1 MGATSLGQL
10 GIMENKNEEKDWSVL
25 QGTLDHKPIFTSF
38 RLSVNTKEN
47 YRQYPYQI
55 GVAVPLLN
63 PTVHDLPTNDEATQL
78 WAIIDE
84 LKSKL
89 ETDYKSLYVMSLT
102 TGGMREFVF
111 YTSEWKPKE
120 IEKAVKEIEKEIND
134 GHELQFMM
142 QEDKSWMT
150 YKIYSN
156 Q

>member
-63 PTVHDLPTNDEATQL
+63 PTVHGLPTNDEATQL

-89 ETDYKSLYVMSLT
+89 ETDYKSLCYVPYYRRYAGICFLYF
-102 TGGMREFVF
+102 GMETKRNRKGCEG
-111 YTSEWKPKE
+111 
-120 IEKAVKEIEKEIND
+120 N
-134 GHELQFMM
+134 
-142 QEDKSWMT
+142 
-150 YKIYSN
+150 
-156 Q
+156 